1 MKAVNIFLLCFLGA
15 ALLSAVLCDNTT
27 GPDGCC
33 FQFYPRR
40 IMKDFIGSY
49 YYTDHR
55 CPKAAVVLVTKK
67 NGRNICVDPNMV
79 WVDRIMRHLDET
91 DFK

>member
-33 FQFYPRR
+33 FQFYPWR
-40 IMKDFIGSY
+40 IMKSFIGSY

-55 CPKAAVVLVTKK
+55 CPKAAVFGHNKESE
-67 NGRNICVDPNMV
+67 NICLDPNLV
-79 WVDRIMRHLDET
+79 WVERIMRHLDEKG
-91 DFK
+91 FK